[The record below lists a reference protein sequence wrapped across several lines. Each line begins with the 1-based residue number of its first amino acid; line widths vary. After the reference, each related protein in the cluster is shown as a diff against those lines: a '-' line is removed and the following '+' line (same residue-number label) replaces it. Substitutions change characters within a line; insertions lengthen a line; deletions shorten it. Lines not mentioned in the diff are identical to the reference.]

1 MKRNIFKTTCLVLA
15 ACGLVNCT
23 GNYEDYNKDPYA
35 IYKADPAILLPTM
48 IDGISYI
55 QQNDSQMID
64 QMVGSLGG
72 YYTLSNR
79 WGGQNFDTFNPSDGW
94 NATPYN
100 TMFEDIYANF
110 FDISK
115 STNAS
120 GHFYA
125 VASLVRAAVMMRVAD
140 MYGAIPYS
148 QVKEGSFY
156 VAYDTC
162 EEVYKN
168 LLADMKAASSVL
180 NDYATQFPGSKPL
193 GNGDALFGGDYSGW
207 VRYANS
213 LILRLAVRIGD
224 QAAAEE
230 ACQRAGG
237 LIETN
242 AQNAMMSPGVQGNPF
257 QLAGVSWGDIRV
269 NASIVDYMTGY
280 NDPRAPKYFQKVG
293 DKYVGMRAG
302 TANFNK
308 GEVTGVYS
316 NFNIVSTD
324 KIPVLLAA
332 ETNFLRAEM
341 ALRGWAVEKSAKD
354 YYEAGVRLSME
365 QYGISADEANKYLAD
380 NEKTPADH
388 KNDPRGASQDYSRK
402 TKITVKWNDGASF
415 DEKLERIIT
424 QKWIANYMMGLEAW
438 AEFRRTGYPE
448 LTPAL
453 DNLSNGVIT
462 DNFRGMRRLR
472 YPFTEKNLNKTNYDA
487 AVASMGGV
495 DNESVDLFWAK
506 KN

>member
-1 MKRNIFKTTCLVLA
+1 MKRNFFKTTCLLLA

-79 WGGQNFDTFNPSDGW
+79 WGGQNFDTFNASDGW

-100 TMFEDIYANF
+100 TMYEDIYANF

-162 EEVYKN
+162 EDVYKH
-168 LLADMKAASSVL
+168 LLEDMKAASSVL

-193 GNGDALFGGDYSGW
+193 GNGDALFGGDYAGW

-213 LILRLAVRIGD
+213 LILRLAIRIGN
-224 QAAAEE
+224 QQAAEE

-242 AQNAMMSPGVQGNPF
+242 AQNAMMNPGVQGNPF
-257 QLAGVSWGDIRV
+257 QLACTSWGDLRV

-280 NDPRAPKYFQKVG
+280 NDPRREKYFQKVG

-302 TANFNK
+302 TAKFNK
-308 GEVTGVYS
+308 GEVTAMYS
-316 NFNIVSTD
+316 SLNLVSTD
-324 KIPVLLAA
+324 PIPVFLAA

-341 ALRGWAVEKSAKD
+341 AVRGWTVEKSAQD
-354 YYEAGVRLSME
+354 YYEAGIRLSME
-365 QYGISADEANKYLAD
+365 QYGISAEAANAYLND
-380 NEKTPADH
+380 DTKTPADH
-388 KNDPRGASQDYSRK
+388 KNDPRGASQNYTRK
-402 TKITVKWNDGASF
+402 TKITVKWNDG
-415 DEKLERIIT
+415 DTEEKKLERIIT

-448 LTPAL
+448 LNPAI
-453 DNLSNGVIT
+453 DNLSNGVIS
-462 DNFRGMRRLR
+462 DNFKGMRRLR
-472 YPFTEKNLNKTNYDA
+472 YPFTEKNLNKANYDA
-487 AVASMGGV
+487 AVAAMGGV

-506 KN
+506 K

>member
-1 MKRNIFKTTCLVLA
+1 MKRNILKTTCLVLA

-94 NATPYN
+94 NAIPYN
-100 TMFEDIYANF
+100 TMYEDIYANF

-115 STNAS
+115 STNRS
-120 GHFYA
+120 GHFFA

-140 MYGAIPYS
+140 IYGGIPYS
-148 QVKEGSFY
+148 EVKEGSFY
-156 VAYDTC
+156 VPYDTC
-162 EEVYKN
+162 EQVYENIVKD
-168 LLADMKAASSVL
+168 LEYASSTL
-180 NDYATQFPGSKPL
+180 NDYVTQFPGSKPM
-193 GNGDALFGGDYSGW
+193 GSGDALFSGDYAGW

-213 LILRLAVRIGD
+213 LILRAAVRTGN
-224 QAAAEE
+224 QQLAEAA
-230 ACQRAGG
+230 CTRAGG

-242 AQNAMMSPGVQGNPF
+242 AQNAMMSAGVQGNPF
-257 QLAGVSWGDIRV
+257 QLACASWGDLRV

-280 NDPRAPKYFQKVG
+280 ADPRADKYFQKVG

-316 NFNIVSTD
+316 NMNLVSTD
-324 KIPVLLAA
+324 AIPVFLAA

-341 ALRGWAVEKSAKD
+341 AVRGWAVEKSAKE
-354 YYEAGVRLSME
+354 YYETGVRLSME
-365 QYGISADEANKYLAD
+365 QYGVAADAANTYLED
-380 NEKTPADH
+380 NKKVPAGH
-388 KNDPRGASQDYSRK
+388 KNDPRGASQDYTRK
-402 TKITVKWNDGASF
+402 TKITVKWDEGASE
-415 DEKLERIIT
+415 DQKIERIIT

-448 LTPAL
+448 LTPAV

-487 AVASMGGV
+487 AVAAMGGV

-506 KN
+506 KK